1 MKNTQ
6 DDISFEMTVY
16 VYSNLEF
23 KIWRLP
29 IETGRLPS
37 LTQFPFKVSKN
48 DLFLVKDTTDSVTI
62 SSEWLKSDNNKHL
75 IHLK

>member
-16 VYSNLEF
+16 VFSNFKF

-37 LTQFPFKVSKN
+37 LTQFLFKLSKN
-48 DLFLVKDTTDSVTI
+48 DLFLVKDTTNSVTI
-62 SSEWLKSDNNKHL
+62 SSQWLKTDNNKHP